1 MILPRV
7 IADERERQSGVPEKL
22 SKLDVRVYYSQ
33 LAVGDYVVNPEI
45 AAERKSLGDFVSSV
59 YDGRL
64 FAQASA
70 LAASYRKP
78 YIIVE
83 GDVNKLSGMVKNL
96 ASYYGAVASVTLAY
110 DLRLMHTANSDE
122 TAQAIAALVRNSRAK
137 PIPPGLL
144 QAPPKSKD
152 EAQQQLYFV
161 SALPGVGIKL
171 AKRMLGRYGT
181 PRKVVSLT
189 ESQFAM
195 IPGVGAKRASK
206 IAHVLDT
213 RHPGWQQEDGAQ
225 QGKLEAQEAEENR
238 RMSNPGESKIAVIG
252 GTGDLG
258 FGLAVR
264 LAKAYAVTI
273 GSRDLSRAADAAAR
287 AETAARVRVEA
298 KTNEEA
304 ASGCDIAILAVPDL
318 PTADF
323 LSSLAQGLR
332 EKLVISP
339 IVPMLLKGGVFSLSL
354 SGESAAERVAEAL
367 PSSRVA
373 GAFHT
378 VPAPRLAQLGEELAY
393 DVLVTAGSRAVYDEA
408 ARVVSSVGRLRPLY
422 AGPLTVSRLVE
433 GMTPALLNV
442 SKLNKLKSPSI
453 RLV

>member
-45 AAERKSLGDFVSSV
+45 AAERKSIGDFVSSV

-70 LAASYRKP
+70 LASSYRKP

-161 SALPGVGIKL
+161 SALPGVGMKL

-181 PRKVVSLT
+181 PRRVLSLT
-189 ESQFAM
+189 ESKFAM

-213 RHPGWQQEDGAQ
+213 RHPGWQQQQEGAQ
-225 QGKLEAQEAEENR
+225 QGKLGGDQGEEEEN
-238 RMSNPGESKIAVIG
+238 E
-252 GTGDLG
+252 
-258 FGLAVR
+258 
-264 LAKAYAVTI
+264 
-273 GSRDLSRAADAAAR
+273 
-287 AETAARVRVEA
+287 
-298 KTNEEA
+298 
-304 ASGCDIAILAVPDL
+304 
-318 PTADF
+318 
-323 LSSLAQGLR
+323 
-332 EKLVISP
+332 
-339 IVPMLLKGGVFSLSL
+339 
-354 SGESAAERVAEAL
+354 
-367 PSSRVA
+367 
-373 GAFHT
+373 
-378 VPAPRLAQLGEELAY
+378 
-393 DVLVTAGSRAVYDEA
+393 
-408 ARVVSSVGRLRPLY
+408 
-422 AGPLTVSRLVE
+422 
-433 GMTPALLNV
+433 
-442 SKLNKLKSPSI
+442 
-453 RLV
+453 